1 MNGSDNGSL
10 QEYMGT
16 QRVLYGFQLY
26 YTPLLVCLGTVGN
39 TLSVFV
45 FFATKLRKS
54 SSSYYLSAL
63 AISDTGFL
71 IALFVSWLNL
81 IDVNLFN
88 MPGICQLT
96 VYLTQVCSFLSVW
109 FVVAFTVER
118 FIAVRYPLK
127 RPSMCTVTR
136 AKMVLSVLTLFT
148 LSMCSPYLFIS
159 APQWR
164 PDPDSNS
171 TLLVCSLV
179 DHWMD
184 LATTLNYIDFVVTLL
199 IPFCLIVVLNT
210 LISKTVWRLARVR
223 RSMTNSGKTDTPVG
237 FSVGPGSVKRPILAR
252 SQSKQSSSSQTKV
265 TEMLLVVSSVF
276 ICLNLPSYAI
286 RVWIFVTEAI
296 QTETVNEVVILQ
308 HYFNLLFN
316 TNFGINFALYCVSG
330 QNFRRALV
338 TLFCPRFRKRQ
349 DNTQVTGTT
358 ITSNRRPLEPSEL
371 ADRPLPKSDSCSTL
385 SAVNCT
391 IADVLASI
399 RSRWVRVW
407 SSRKPDDY
415 NTKWTHLASDALEL
429 DNRLSVNVRA
439 FSQSD
444 DSL

>member
-1 MNGSDNGSL
+1 MNGSDNATL
-10 QEYMGT
+10 QGYDNT

-26 YTPLLVCLGTVGN
+26 YTPLLVFLGTVGN
-39 TLSVFV
+39 ALSVFV
-45 FFATKLRKS
+45 FFATKLRKL

-71 IALFVSWLNL
+71 IALFISWLNL

-136 AKMVLSVLTLFT
+136 AKLVLSALTLFT

-164 PDPDSNS
+164 PNPADSNS

-223 RSMTNSGKTDTPVG
+223 RSMTNSGKSEVNNIGPVG
-237 FSVGPGSVKRPILAR
+237 VKRPILAR
-252 SQSKQSSSSQTKV
+252 SQSKQASSSQTKV

-276 ICLNLPSYAI
+276 ICLNLPSYVI
-286 RVWIFVTEAI
+286 RVWVFVNEAI
-296 QTETVNEVVILQ
+296 QTETVSEIVILQ

-330 QNFRRALV
+330 QNFRRALIS
-338 TLFCPRFRKRQ
+338 LFCPRMRKRQ
-349 DNTQVTGTT
+349 DTTQVTVVSEYTRSAGSLYRRRTVT
-358 ITSNRRPLEPSEL
+358 LNNGSWRDNHELLPIT
-371 ADRPLPKSDSCSTL
+371 K
-385 SAVNCT
+385 
-391 IADVLASI
+391 
-399 RSRWVRVW
+399 
-407 SSRKPDDY
+407 
-415 NTKWTHLASDALEL
+415 
-429 DNRLSVNVRA
+429 
-439 FSQSD
+439 
-444 DSL
+444 